1 MESNSSEEEN
11 EVTPDQ
17 WEDAVQKVYC
27 KLMQDFFVVRSSS
40 YGSFVIWGSGVI
52 PALSVH
58 SFNINAHIVL
68 ITNRTRN
75 PEHTVQN
82 LGGG

>member
-1 MESNSSEEEN
+1 MESDSSEEEN

-27 KLMQDFFVVRSSS
+27 KLMQDFCVVRSSS

-58 SFNINAHIVL
+58 SFNINAQIVL
-68 ITNRTRN
+68 ITNRTLN
-75 PEHTVQN
+75 PAQIIQN
-82 LGGG
+82 LVGG

>member
-1 MESNSSEEEN
+1 MESDSSEEEN
-11 EVTPDQ
+11 EVSPDQ

-40 YGSFVIWGSGVI
+40 YGSFFIWGSGVI

-68 ITNRTRN
+68 ITNRTLN
-75 PEHTVQN
+75 PAQIIQN
-82 LGGG
+82 LVGG